1 MLREIVNVQQQ
12 DPGLRRR
19 WFCDSYFD
27 IFVWENPAGQI
38 VEMQLCYDKAVRER
52 VLRWHHAGG
61 FSHHGIDSGDDSTF
75 KNRTPIMVA
84 DGVLPFITVLEKF
97 DARAANIEPRLR
109 GFIRERLLA
118 YASDACAELDK
129 PATRG

>member
-12 DPGLRRR
+12 DPHLRRR

-27 IFVWENPAGQI
+27 IFLWENPAGQI

-52 VLRWHHAGG
+52 VLRWRDAAG

-75 KNRTPIMVA
+75 KNRTPIMVS
-84 DGVLPFITVLEKF
+84 DGVLPLMTVIGKF
-97 DARAANIEPRLR
+97 DARATNIEPRMR
-109 GFIRERLLA
+109 DFIRERLLA
-118 YASDACAELDK
+118 YGVDACAELDK
-129 PATRG
+129 PATGG

>member
-12 DPGLRRR
+12 DPHLRRC

-27 IFVWENPAGQI
+27 IFIWENPAGQI
-38 VEMQLCYDKAVRER
+38 VEMQLCYDKVVRER
-52 VLRWHHAGG
+52 VLRWHGTSG

-84 DGVLPFITVLEKF
+84 DGALPLTTVLDKF
-97 DARAANIEPRLR
+97 DERAANIEPRMRDFL
-109 GFIRERLLA
+109 RERLLA
-118 YASDACAELDK
+118 YGAVASAELDK
-129 PATRG
+129 PATGG